1 MNSNEPIVV
10 VDDDADDQYV
20 VKEVMAR
27 LKLENHLRFFR
38 NGSEALDYLRNTSE
52 KPFIILCDINMPVM
66 DGLELRKI
74 INQEPD
80 LKKKSI
86 PFVYF
91 TTAASPKQ
99 IELAYDLTV
108 QGLFIKESTFKQMEK
123 TFKLILD
130 YWDRCKHPNS
140 VQ

>member
-10 VDDDADDQYV
+10 VDDDPDDHYV
-20 VKEVMAR
+20 VKEVMGR
-27 LKLENHLRFFR
+27 LKLENALRFFR
-38 NGSEALDYLRNTSE
+38 NGSEALDYLRQTRE

-66 DGLELRKI
+66 DGLEFRKT
-74 INQEPD
+74 INQEPM

-108 QGLFIKESTFKQMEK
+108 QGLFIKESTFKEMER

-130 YWDRCKHPNS
+130 YWDRCQHPNS
-140 VQ
+140 SQ